1 MIKIAIKNKKR
12 YEFDKSKNALLARIQ
27 WCIDGEYDF
36 FCLFFIPAPFKKL
49 QIQLSILKPKLT
61 NPSHANDIY
70 IYMIHDILLLTLIRN
85 INLMI

>member
-1 MIKIAIKNKKR
+1 MHYWLGFN
-12 YEFDKSKNALLARIQ
+12 DALMANTTFSIYSLSR
-27 WCIDGEYDF
+27 
-36 FCLFFIPAPFKKL
+36 PPFKKL

-70 IYMIHDILLLTLIRN
+70 IYIIHDILLLTLIRN